1 MHSSSGR
8 QLTEIRV
15 AEATTP
21 RFFTADQITA
31 GMLALSVEYG
41 FSPVE
46 PHEFADV
53 RDMAARLMK
62 HDVSSCE
69 TFQAVQAIQP
79 ASSLCFREDGAIT
92 AIMGV
97 LLLREPA
104 VEPLMRGAFDGI
116 AVEPELL
123 SRGEEKPAIGYAWGI
138 AATTKA
144 GGGAITAVGMP
155 LRLGPLGELTF
166 VTKAVTG
173 AGRHVAITRFGYE
186 PMRGPD
192 DDMLVSRVENLGRA
206 A

>member
-1 MHSSSGR
+1 MADAQR
-8 QLTEIRV
+8 FI
-15 AEATTP
+15 TT
-21 RFFTADQITA
+21 DQVTR
-31 GMLALSVEYG
+31 GMLAVASEYG

-46 PHEFADV
+46 AHEFAAV
-53 RDMAARLMK
+53 GDMAARLMR

-69 TFQAVQAIQP
+69 TFNAVQRLQP
-79 ASSLCFREDGAIT
+79 ASSLCFREDGEIT

-104 VEPLMRGAFDGI
+104 VAPLMAGAFDGV
-116 AVEPELL
+116 AVEAELL
-123 SRGEEKPAIGYAWGI
+123 SRGDEKPAIGYAWGI

-144 GGGAITAVGMP
+144 GGAAITAVGMP
-155 LRLGPLGELTF
+155 LRMGPLGELTF

-192 DDMLVSRVENLGRA
+192 DDMLVSRVENLRRA